1 MDMADAGNMKNIAIS
16 VCMPVYN
23 GAAHLRECIDSILAQ
38 TFGDFELLIA
48 DDGSTDGSAAIVRSY
63 TDPRIRLLTCP
74 HRYIASS
81 RSATAVTASSSW
93 IAMVTPVAS
102 VAKYKY
108 PKIIAHKKTTVT
120 VTSKTQKRNRPI
132 MTIRHLRPHWDCCG
146 SAVRTRIVPAKCLR
160 AWRELY
166 KARQIE

>member
-1 MDMADAGNMKNIAIS
+1 MEMADAGNMKNIAIS

-48 DDGSTDGSAAIVRSY
+48 DDGSTDASAAIVRSY

-108 PKIIAHKKTTVT
+108 PKIIAHKKTTVIA
-120 VTSKTQKRNRPI
+120 TSK
-132 MTIRHLRPHWDCCG
+132 IRKYGLHTTFIQEFLLLWDCCG
-146 SAVRTRIVPAKCLR
+146 SAVRTRTVPAKCLR